1 MDITWLGH
9 SCFRIK
15 VKEVS
20 LVTDPYD
27 ATLGYSWPKSAANIV
42 TITHVHPGHGNVAGV
57 EGNPRVV
64 NRPGESEIKNVFI
77 IGFPSFHDA
86 AQGANRGRNT
96 IYLMEMEDLRL
107 CHLGDI
113 GHTPSPKQIE
123 ELSGIDVLFAPV
135 GGVSTI
141 DAKTA
146 AEIVRLLNPKIVIP
160 MHYQTDVTSWLEPL
174 EKFTTGMGLREVVP
188 QPKLTVT
195 KPTVPPETRVV
206 ILDYRSK

>member
-1 MDITWLGH
+1 
-9 SCFRIK
+9 
-15 VKEVS
+15 
-20 LVTDPYD
+20 
-27 ATLGYSWPKSAANIV
+27 
-42 TITHVHPGHGNVAGV
+42 
-57 EGNPRVV
+57 
-64 NRPGESEIKNVFI
+64 
-77 IGFPSFHDA
+77 
-86 AQGANRGRNT
+86 
-96 IYLMEMEDLRL
+96 
-107 CHLGDI
+107 
-113 GHTPSPKQIE
+113 
-123 ELSGIDVLFAPV
+123 V

-195 KPTVPPETRVV
+195 KSNVPPETKVV